1 MSMPL
6 SSSPTPARGISVAL
20 TTYNGQAH
28 LEAQLDSISRQTCL
42 PAELVVC
49 DDVSTDGTIA
59 LLEAFA
65 GRAPFPVRIHANPS
79 QLGILNNFY
88 RAFSLCSSPFIAY
101 CDQDDVWT
109 PDKLAKC
116 RAAIQQ
122 PGVVL
127 VSHCSRLTDSALQPL
142 GISQPD
148 GLEPGRY
155 PFPHFPLRYWGF
167 GHQMVFSRELLP
179 LMNRLHSTVPADAVP
194 ILNLDE
200 LIPIA
205 AGMVGDTV
213 FISEPLMDFRRH
225 SRATTFTVTTADNA
239 PEVRSSVNL
248 RLANKRLTLAKQCK
262 ALSTLRDWVTEQNLD
277 AWGDAQHWSRYT
289 AYLDRTLRAAEARLA
304 VHQSAD
310 RFSQAKSLVTALTSR
325 AYRDPRRGGAG
336 RHQILIDLLAILKPA
351 RESAHGPQPDATRNI
366 G

>member
-1 MSMPL
+1 
-6 SSSPTPARGISVAL
+6 
-20 TTYNGQAH
+20 
-28 LEAQLDSISRQTCL
+28 
-42 PAELVVC
+42 
-49 DDVSTDGTIA
+49 
-59 LLEAFA
+59 
-65 GRAPFPVRIHANPS
+65 
-79 QLGILNNFY
+79 
-88 RAFSLCSSPFIAY
+88 
-101 CDQDDVWT
+101 
-109 PDKLAKC
+109 
-116 RAAIQQ
+116 
-122 PGVVL
+122 
-127 VSHCSRLTDSALQPL
+127 
-142 GISQPD
+142 
-148 GLEPGRY
+148 
-155 PFPHFPLRYWGF
+155 
-167 GHQMVFSRELLP
+167 MVFSRELLP

-351 RESAHGPQPDATRNI
+351 ASPPMDRNPTRRETSVRAYSARPMRRFPRSTPRRHAVQAASSARRTPTRRA
-366 G
+366 GC

>member
-1 MSMPL
+1 MPA
-6 SSSPTPARGISVAL
+6 SSSPGPPGGISVAL
-20 TTYNGQAH
+20 TTYNGQTH
-28 LEAQLDSISRQTCL
+28 LEAQLESIARQTLL
-42 PAELVVC
+42 PAELVAC

-65 GRAPFPVRIHANPS
+65 RRARFPVHIHPNPS
-79 QLGILNNFY
+79 QLGILDNFY
-88 RAFSLCSSPFIAY
+88 RAFSLCSSPSIAY

-116 RAAIQQ
+116 HAALQQ

-127 VSHCSRLTDSALQPL
+127 VSHCSRMTDSSLQPL

-213 FISEPLMDFRRH
+213 FISEPLIDFRRH
-225 SRATTFTVTTADNA
+225 DRATTLTATTADNS
-239 PEVRSSVNL
+239 PEVRSSVNF

-262 ALSTLRDWVTEQNLD
+262 ALSTLRDWVAEQNLD
-277 AWGDAQHWSRYT
+277 AWGDAEHWRRYA
-289 AYLDRTLRAAEARLA
+289 AYLERTLHAARARLA

-310 RFSQAKSLVTALTSR
+310 RFSQAKALVTALASR

-351 RESAHGPQPDATRNI
+351 RQSALGPRADATRNI

>member
-1 MSMPL
+1 MSI
-6 SSSPTPARGISVAL
+6 SPSPSPERGISVAM

-28 LEAQLDSISRQTCL
+28 LEAQLDSIARQTHP

-59 LLEAFA
+59 LLKAFA
-65 GRAPFPVRIHANPS
+65 RRAPFPVHIHPNPS
-79 QLGILNNFY
+79 QLGILENFY
-88 RAFSLCSSPFIAY
+88 HAFSLCSRPFIAY

-116 RAAIQQ
+116 HAALQQ

-127 VSHCSRLTDSALQPL
+127 VSHCSRLTDSSLRPL

-167 GHQMVFSRELLP
+167 GHQMVFSRQLLP

-200 LIPIA
+200 IIPIA

-213 FISEPLMDFRRH
+213 FISEPLIDFRRH
-225 SRATTFTVTTADNA
+225 NRATTFTVTTADHS
-239 PEVRSSVNL
+239 PEVRSSIDY
-248 RLANKRLTLAKQCK
+248 RLASKRHTLAKQCK
-262 ALSTLRDWVTEQNLD
+262 ALSTLRDWVTEQDLD
-277 AWGDAQHWSRYT
+277 AWGDAEHWSRYA
-289 AYLDRTLRAAEARLA
+289 AYLDRTLLAAEARLA

-310 RFSQAKSLVTALTSR
+310 RFSQAKALVTALTSR

-351 RESAHGPQPDATRNI
+351 RESALRPQSDATRNI